1 MFTTIVFSQQ
11 EGPTI
16 SKKLETPKETIKQIL
31 KKRASIW
38 IDGQWKVENNQYIW
52 KKGHWEAKRVGYV
65 FVNGNWKKKSNIRK
79 EKRSIKTPSNYCCI
93 FCFFYHRCSYPLYL
107 FSEKLHISG

>member
-65 FVNGNWKKKSNIRK
+65 FVNGNWKKKSNGWVWK
-79 EKRSIKTPSNYCCI
+79 EGYWKEINLEQWIKIY
-93 FCFFYHRCSYPLYL
+93 
-107 FSEKLHISG
+107 G